1 MRQRRVL
8 HPRQEAGSVL
18 VVALLLMVLLSLLGI
33 TLLTV
38 AATEHT
44 VAYNSLWSEGSL
56 MAAEA
61 GVNVGLNQLSA
72 NATTSMQAIPLTRIP
87 NAAQGPYQY
96 RSGTRTSGVQA
107 LQFVSTR
114 TEPGYSIAVG
124 TGYNRSGYVFDTYQI
139 NATGTGPRF
148 AVREVEIQA
157 EYGPIAR

>member
-1 MRQRRVL
+1 MRNGRV
-8 HPRQEAGSVL
+8 RNSKRERGSVL

-44 VAYNSLWSEGSL
+44 VAYNGLWSEGAL
-56 MAAEA
+56 MAAEG
-61 GVNVGLNQLSA
+61 GVNVGINQLSA
-72 NATTSMQAIPLTRIP
+72 NADTSVQAIPATRLP
-87 NAAQGPYQY
+87 DAQGPFQY

-107 LQFVSTR
+107 LQFVSSR
-114 TEPGYSIAVG
+114 IESGYSIAVG

-139 NATGTGPRF
+139 NATGTGPRN
-148 AVREVEIQA
+148 AVREVEVQA

>member
-72 NATTSMQAIPLTRIP
+72 NVTTSTQAIPLTQIP
-87 NAAQGPYQY
+87 DAAQGPYQY
-96 RSGTRTSGVQA
+96 RSGTRASG
-107 LQFVSTR
+107 
-114 TEPGYSIAVG
+114 I
-124 TGYNRSGYVFDTYQI
+124 D
-139 NATGTGPRF
+139 
-148 AVREVEIQA
+148 
-157 EYGPIAR
+157 